1 MNDPTEIIKK
11 AFYLG
16 VGIASY
22 AVEKAEG
29 ILQEL
34 NKQAQNIAN
43 EPDFAQKL
51 QKLADEM
58 VAKGKMTAEEAQKY
72 VQEIVHKQAQKNNPQ
87 PEEKNQEP
95 RIIEIVDEDDK

>member
-16 VGIASY
+16 VGLASY
-22 AVEKAEG
+22 AVEKAED

-43 EPDFAQKL
+43 EPDFVQKL

-72 VQEIVHKQAQKNNPQ
+72 VQEIVQKQAQKNNPQ
-87 PEEKNQEP
+87 PDKKNQEP
-95 RIIEIVDEDDK
+95 RIIEIVDDDDK